1 MKVIIAPDSFK
12 GNLTAAEVANHIEKG
27 VLSAGP
33 DIIVH
38 KIPVAD
44 GGEGTV
50 DAMITGA
57 GGKKVHTRVYGPL
70 MDEIDSFFGVL
81 GDGKTAVIE
90 MAAASGLTLVPPG
103 KLNPLE
109 TTTYGVGQLILAA
122 LDMGCSKIIIGLGGS
137 STNDGGMGMAQALG
151 AVFYDENMKPLG
163 IGGKYTGLV
172 RSVDL
177 SMLDRRLGSASV
189 IAACDVGNPLCGP
202 NGASAVFGP
211 QKGATPEMVKFLD
224 SSLLNYGSVLE
235 GVTGKKI
242 VSVPGSGAAGGLGA
256 GLLAFAGAVM
266 KPGIEIVLDSCDAEN
281 HIMGSDLVITGEGKT
296 DAQTTFGK
304 VPAGIASL
312 ASKYN
317 VPVVCLSGGLGDDYE
332 EVYKCG
338 IDAAFSNVP
347 DAMSLEEAKARS
359 GEFLEKAA
367 RSIMRLVLR
376 FAG

>member
-12 GNLTAAEVANHIEKG
+12 GNLTAVEVANHIEKG

-33 DIIVH
+33 DIIVR

-57 GGKKVHTRVYGPL
+57 GGNKVHTRVNGPL

-90 MAAASGLTLVPPG
+90 MATASGLTLVPPG
-103 KLNPLE
+103 KMNPLE

-177 SMLDRRLGSASV
+177 SMLDRRLSSTNV
-189 IAACDVGNPLCGP
+189 IAACDVSNPLCGP

-281 HIMGSDLVITGEGKT
+281 HIMDSDLVITGEGKT
-296 DAQTTFGK
+296 DAQTAFGK

-312 ASKYN
+312 RPSITCLSYVFRADLAMITRKYINAVLTRRSAMCPMRCPSKKPRR
-317 VPVVCLSGGLGDDYE
+317 VPV
-332 EVYKCG
+332 
-338 IDAAFSNVP
+338 N
-347 DAMSLEEAKARS
+347 SLKKQR
-359 GEFLEKAA
+359 GP
-367 RSIMRLVLR
+367 
-376 FAG
+376 